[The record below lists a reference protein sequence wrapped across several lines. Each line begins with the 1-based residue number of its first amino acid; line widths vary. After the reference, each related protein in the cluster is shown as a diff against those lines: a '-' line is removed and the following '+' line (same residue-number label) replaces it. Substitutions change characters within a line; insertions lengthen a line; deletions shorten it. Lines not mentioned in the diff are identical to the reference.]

1 MMINDPTT
9 PAASLIE
16 MRRLGFLESSLDL
29 SVFLVGFIGSDIRL
43 EEFSNRL
50 VFGVICSVT
59 FAFWEL

>member
-1 MMINDPTT
+1 MKNATTIPPTT
-9 PAASLIE
+9 LRK
-16 MRRLGFLESSLDL
+16 MCRLGFLESSLDL

-43 EEFSNRL
+43 GEFSNRL